1 VHIKS
6 STWHR
11 IARRPGGP
19 DQHEHILPA
28 ASDRAGSASSTRRP
42 AFRPGNEWR
51 APRPARAC
59 IIHGAV
65 PRYTQ
70 TGRGTCGGA
79 MRIHPPRYSKW
90 LARGLS
96 PVVAPLSDPES
107 AKKKRLPPDFTS
119 HHACWVNYLQNSL
132 PGVTQ

>member
-1 VHIKS
+1 MSGV
-6 STWHR
+6 R
-11 IARRPGGP
+11 RARPG
-19 DQHEHILPA
+19 H
-28 ASDRAGSASSTRRP
+28 ASCTVQ
-42 AFRPGNEWR
+42 
-51 APRPARAC
+51 C
-59 IIHGAV
+59 
-65 PRYTQ
+65 
-70 TGRGTCGGA
+70 RGTRKLGEAHAVARCGSI
-79 MRIHPPRYSKW
+79 RRDTVKW